1 MYTSNNKLKEQ
12 GILTE
17 LSSLARSLS
26 EAESGLTSNGVN
38 NTSLM
43 LENFEAMSAFTTK
56 MLANMN
62 TIDGGLA
69 ALLKLFAELINSLQ
83 GGSSAGGIAGIFGGI
98 IGTILGGPAGTILG
112 TVLGGLGGLTSPRSL
127 NNPSVDA
134 VFRSSREQTAGS
146 SAGGGIINQII
157 IKNPVTFQR
166 AFDVEVR
173 TRSARGGIDL

>member
-1 MYTSNNKLKEQ
+1 MYTSNKKLNEQ
-12 GILTE
+12 DILTE
-17 LSSLARSLS
+17 LSRLARPFS
-26 EAESGLTSNGVN
+26 EADGGLTSNGVN

-43 LENFEAMSAFTTK
+43 LENFEAMAAFTAK

-62 TIDGGLA
+62 TIDGGIA
-69 ALLKLFAELINSLQ
+69 AIMKLFAELMSSLQ

-112 TVLGGLGGLTSPRSL
+112 TVLSGLGGLTAPRSL
-127 NNPSVDA
+127 NNTSIEGI
-134 VFRSSREQTAGS
+134 FRSSREQTAGTP
-146 SAGGGIINQII
+146 AGGGIINQVI